1 MNNDSFFSVDRLV
14 EFGLGINVA
23 SQMIKMMNESLQQ
36 MYVPGAD
43 NPIRQQSSVY
53 YAILDDQQTGPF
65 SESELSRLV
74 AENKI
79 SASTYIWKPGMTA
92 WKVAS
97 DIPDVLRIVALAPPA
112 FNK

>member
-1 MNNDSFFSVDRLV
+1 MNDDSFFSIDRLV

-36 MYVPGAD
+36 MYVPGAE
-43 NPIRQQSSVY
+43 NPMRQQNSVY
-53 YAILDDQQTGPF
+53 YAILDEHQVGPF
-65 SESELSRLV
+65 SESELARMA

-79 SASTYIWKPGMTA
+79 SASTYIWKPGMIS
-92 WKVAS
+92 WKLAS
-97 DIPDVLRIVALAPPA
+97 DVPEVLRIVALAPPA